1 MHGPDG
7 TDYPNESVFIEVVKP
22 ERIVFSHA
30 GGKPGDVGV
39 QFQSTWTFEAQ
50 GEKTKLTLRMVFAS
64 AAAREQVVKEYHAI
78 EGGNQ
83 TLGRLAEYLKKMA
96 GQDAARHS

>member
-1 MHGPDG
+1 
-7 TDYPNESVFIEVVKP
+7 VFIEVVKP

-30 GGKPGDVGV
+30 GGKKGDAGA

-50 GEKTKLTLRMVFAS
+50 GEKTKLTVRMVFAT
-64 AAAREQVVKEYHAI
+64 AAARDHVVKTYQAI

-83 TLGRLAEYLKKMA
+83 TLGRLAEHLAKMA
-96 GQDAARHS
+96 GQNVARTS